1 MIEIMSDIAY
11 IIEKALSYQREG
23 KLIEAE
29 RIYNEVLEIDPNQP
43 DAMHLLGMIACSNQN
58 YERAIEL
65 INDAILLNP
74 KEADYH
80 MNLSSAYWGLQQT
93 ALAKSHLKIAIQ
105 LNPNM
110 SQAHYNLGNV
120 LFAEGSIDQS
130 IMAFKRSLKLDKNN
144 QTIWTNY
151 LFALNFCSKISSKDI
166 FRINRKWAKDLEN
179 KVKTQPTF
187 DKHTIHDRRLK
198 IGYFLPEFDN
208 HVTLRFLTPVL
219 AAHDRFKF
227 ELFGYGNR
235 VDNKPA
241 ASDIDHI
248 FDRWTD
254 VGGFDPAKIAQIMR
268 NDKIDILLHPCTYKS
283 RYRYI
288 LAHRAAPIQIACI
301 NLVSTTGLKA
311 TDYLITDNFIS
322 PIISDDRLYTERLI
336 RLTSFNTYKQ
346 FIGLNEI
353 SPLPA
358 IKNNFITFG
367 SCNNIAKI
375 NDDVIDTWS
384 QILKRVKNSRLLLKH
399 RGFDSND
406 QRNNVSS
413 VFSLAG
419 ISADRIVFSGYTSS
433 RRDYLKIY
441 NEIDIALDPFPFGG
455 GTVSYEA
462 IWMGVPVLTIA
473 GSKIMERFSGSLMHQ
488 LGLEKWVLK
497 TKDQYI
503 STAEIM
509 ANDIISLSK
518 LRQNLRINAQATIF
532 NAKKYTRE
540 LEDAI
545 ELAWRDY
552 LV

>member
-1 MIEIMSDIAY
+1 MSDIAY

-29 RIYNEVLEIDPNQP
+29 RIYNEVLKINPNQP

-58 YERAIEL
+58 YDRAIKL

-80 MNLSSAYWGLQQT
+80 TNLSSAYLGLKQT

-151 LFALNFCSKISSKDI
+151 LFALNFSSKISPEDI
-166 FRINRKWAKDLEN
+166 FRNNREWAKDLEN

-187 DKHTIHDRRLK
+187 DKYTIHGHRLR

-219 AAHDRFKF
+219 AAHDRVKF

-235 VDNKPA
+235 VDNKPT
-241 ASDIDHI
+241 ASDISHI

-254 VGGFDPAKIAQIMR
+254 VGGFDPAKIAEIMR

-346 FIGLNEI
+346 FIGLNGI

-375 NDDVIDTWS
+375 NADVIDTWS

-406 QRNNVSS
+406 QRNNISS

-419 ISADRIVFSGYTSS
+419 ISADRIIFSGYTSS

-455 GTVSYEA
+455 GTVTYEA

-473 GSKIMERFSGSLMHQ
+473 GSKIMERVSGSLMHQ
-488 LGLEKWVLK
+488 LGLENWVLN

-509 ANDIISLSK
+509 ANDIISLST
-518 LRQNLRINAQATIF
+518 LRRNLRVKAQATIF
-532 NAKKYTRE
+532 NAKKYTLE
-540 LEDAI
+540 LENAI
-545 ELAWRDY
+545 EVAWSDY
-552 LV
+552 ID